1 MYNKILSS
9 ANFLLD
15 KTGRIPEVA
24 IILGSGLGG
33 LADQVTEK
41 VEIDYKDI
49 PNFPTTSVAGH
60 EGKLIFGFIGNRYVV
75 MMKGRFHY
83 YEGNDMEAVTFPI
96 RVFAQLN
103 IKNIVITNAAGGVG
117 DHLNPG
123 DIMLI
128 NDHLSL
134 FVPSVLRGKNYDLFG
149 PRFPDMTHV
158 YSQKI
163 LGRAREV
170 AKKMPFEVKE
180 GVYSFFSGPRYETPA
195 DVRALKALGVDATG
209 MSTVPEAIVAKH
221 CGMKVLGVSLITNKA
236 AGLSSTPLSHNEV
249 MEISKKAGQN
259 MCQFVTACLDCFDY
273 QGQKPYL
280 RREHPRTIK
289 PSR

>member
-1 MYNKILSS
+1 MYNKILNS
-9 ANFLLD
+9 ANYLLD
-15 KTGRIPEVA
+15 KVGRIPEVA

-33 LADQVTEK
+33 LADQATEK
-41 VEIDYKDI
+41 IEIDYKDI

-60 EGKLIFGFIGNRYVV
+60 EGKLIFGFLGNHYVV

-83 YEGNDMEAVTFPI
+83 YEGNDMDKVTFPI

-103 IKNIVITNAAGGVG
+103 IKNIVLTNAAGGVG
-117 DHLNPG
+117 EHLNPG

-134 FVPSVLRGKNYDLFG
+134 FVPSVLRGANYDLFG

-170 AKKMPFEVKE
+170 AKNMHFEVKE

-195 DVRALKALGVDATG
+195 DIRALKTLGVDATG

-221 CGMKVLGVSLITNKA
+221 CGMKVLGISLITNKA